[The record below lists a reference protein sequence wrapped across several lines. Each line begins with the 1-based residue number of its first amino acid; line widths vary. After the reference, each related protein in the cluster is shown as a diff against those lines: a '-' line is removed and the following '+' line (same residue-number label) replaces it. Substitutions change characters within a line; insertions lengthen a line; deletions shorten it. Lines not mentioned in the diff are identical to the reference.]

1 MSHGVAQAI
10 GLRSVAQASGL
21 RAQAIGLRYMCFIVL
36 ALIVMAGCG
45 RMQAG
50 NMPAQDGF
58 AMSMVAQPS
67 PPVVGDGQLIVTIA
81 DPTGKPVTD
90 ARLEVEGNMSH
101 AGMKPSFGT
110 VTAAA
115 DGQYAIAIRWTM
127 AGDWYVDIKAT
138 LADGRVIA
146 RRFPITVH
154 GR

>member
-10 GLRSVAQASGL
+10 GWRSGAQASGL
-21 RAQAIGLRYMCFIVL
+21 RVQAIGLRYICVMVL
-36 ALIVMAGCG
+36 LVVVAGCG
-45 RMQAG
+45 RMQAS

-115 DGQYAIAIRWTM
+115 DGQYTVAIRWTM

>member
-1 MSHGVAQAI
+1 MSHGVAQAS
-10 GLRSVAQASGL
+10 GLRSQA
-21 RAQAIGLRYMCFIVL
+21 RGLRYIVL
-36 ALIVMAGCG
+36 ALVVVAGCG

-58 AMSMVAQPS
+58 AMTIVAQPA
-67 PPVVGDGQLIVTIA
+67 PPVVGDGQLIVTLA

-115 DGQYAIAIRWTM
+115 DGQYTVAIRWTM
-127 AGDWYVDIKAT
+127 AGDWYVDIKAR